1 MSINE
6 QIDPQLRV
14 ALNAHLER
22 FPGGLGT
29 MRDPVE
35 RRVAHLESLR
45 AASAGLL
52 ENLNVTKEDREV
64 PRLTGDGTI
73 HIRIYRPINS
83 PKILPA
89 IFAIHGG
96 GMFMGSIEAD
106 DAHASTLCEDSGTV
120 TIAVDYRLAPEFPF
134 PAGLDDCFT
143 VLNWIFD
150 NHVEL
155 RIDSEK
161 IAVYGESA
169 GGNLA
174 LAIGLMA
181 RDRGGPKIAFLAP
194 IYPMVD
200 DRSESISSFEVTNVG
215 VWDRHEQLEAW
226 QWYLGDL
233 KASNG
238 IPIYAAP
245 ARAVDFSNLPPM
257 FIDVG
262 TVDLFRDEIITL
274 VGKIASS
281 GVPVEF
287 HLYPGAYHAAE
298 LFAPEAELSQLIWR
312 NRISALRS
320 ALFPNREEKE

>member
-1 MSINE
+1 MKINE
-6 QIDPQLRV
+6 QIDPQLRI
-14 ALNAHLER
+14 ALTAHLER

-45 AASAGLL
+45 AAASGMA
-52 ENLNVTKEDREV
+52 ENSNVTREDREV
-64 PRLTGDGTI
+64 PRLSGGGAI
-73 HIRIYRPINS
+73 QIRIYRPINKT
-83 PKILPA
+83 KILPA

-106 DAHASTLCEDSGTV
+106 DAHASTLCVDSGAV
-120 TIAVDYRLAPEFPF
+120 TIAIDYRLAPEFPY
-134 PAGLDDCFT
+134 PAGLEDCFT
-143 VLNWIFD
+143 VLNWIVD
-150 NHVEL
+150 HSVEL
-155 RIDSEK
+155 GIDAEK
-161 IAVYGESA
+161 VAVYGESA

-181 RDRGGPKIAFLAP
+181 RDLGGPKIAFLAP
-194 IYPMVD
+194 IYPMLD
-200 DRSESISSFEVTNVG
+200 DRSETPSSFEVVDVG

-233 KASNG
+233 SG
-238 IPIYAAP
+238 SGEIPIYAAP
-245 ARAVDFSNLPPM
+245 ARADDFSNLPPT

-262 TVDLFRDEIITL
+262 TIDLFRDEVITL

-298 LFAPEAELSQLIWR
+298 LFAPEAELSKLIWR
-312 NRISALRS
+312 NRILALRS
-320 ALFPNREEKE
+320 SLFPTREEIK

>member
-1 MSINE
+1 MTIKN

-14 ALNAHLER
+14 ALDAHLER

-35 RRVAHLESLR
+35 RRVAHLDSLR
-45 AASAGLL
+45 AAAAGMP
-52 ENLNVTKEDREV
+52 ENSNVTKEDREV
-64 PRLTGDGTI
+64 PRLTGGGTI
-73 HIRIYRPINS
+73 HIRIYRPVNNIET
-83 PKILPA
+83 LPA

-120 TIAVDYRLAPEFPF
+120 TIAIDYRLAPEFPY

-143 VLNWIFD
+143 VLKWIFD
-150 NHVEL
+150 NSIKL
-155 RIDSEK
+155 GIDSEK
-161 IAVYGESA
+161 VAVYGESA

-174 LAIGLMA
+174 LALGLMA
-181 RDRGGPKIAFLAP
+181 RDLGAPKIAFLAP
-194 IYPMVD
+194 IYPMLD
-200 DRSESISSFEVTNVG
+200 DRSTTPSSYEVIDVG

-226 QWYLGDL
+226 QWYLGSQSGSAD
-233 KASNG
+233 

-245 ARAVDFSNLPPM
+245 GRAEDFANLPPT

-262 TVDLFRDEIITL
+262 TIDLFRDEVITL

-298 LFAPEAELSQLIWR
+298 LFAPEADLSKLIWR
-312 NRISALRS
+312 NRITALRS
-320 ALFPNREEKE
+320 ALFPNREEK